1 MAMRQLYTQQDYSKF
16 TYVHFIVEE
25 NNEIAFLQ
33 LRELALAQHVD
44 DNKISIGVWAK
55 LNGYFKKRRQKDNKV
70 YTIYI
75 KVRNDK
81 CK

>member
-1 MAMRQLYTQQDYSKF
+1 M
-16 TYVHFIVEE
+16 EE